1 MAVSRRSFLKC
12 AAFTVGCTV
21 LADTPFVKATA
32 KLAGKDVRHTPSFCE
47 ICFWKCGLVARVEDG
62 KVVKLEG
69 NGANPQSRG
78 KLCARGQGGIG
89 LLYDKDRLKT
99 PLIRTGER
107 GDGKYKKVSW
117 DEAYTYIADKM
128 NTIKEKYGPE
138 SMALFAH
145 GTGGGYMANFIEAY
159 GSPNECHPSYAQC
172 KGAREVGFSLTFG
185 QGPASSSERADMS
198 ESKVI
203 ALFGTHLGE
212 NMHNSHVQDFTEGLG
227 SGAKLIVIDPR
238 FSTAASKASM
248 WLPIKP
254 GTDLALILAWTN
266 IIISEGW
273 YDKEYIEKYANGFE
287 ELKESVKGYSA
298 AWAAKKTDLPEE
310 QILEAAREL
319 GRYKPNVVLHPGRHV
334 SWYGDDTQRSR
345 GIAILNALLGSW
357 GREGGLYL
365 APKVKLGKL
374 KKAHHHPKPER
385 ESITRGDYPFAYGGV
400 TTEVRDV
407 TISAD
412 PYPIKGWILIG
423 TNLLKTLPSPPQTM
437 EAIKKLDLLVSID
450 VMPTDTVMMSDVIL
464 PSATYLERH
473 DELMVVKQKSAGVAI
488 RQPVVKPMYESK
500 PAWLIAKEL
509 CNKMGLEKY
518 FEYNTLEEKLRKLAA
533 LWKVDYKE
541 LSKNGYVPLA
551 NTYNPYITKDN
562 QPVFKTDSG
571 KIELFSTALEDEDFD
586 PVPKFTSHPEPPKGM
601 YRLLY
606 GRSPVHTFARTIN
619 NPRLWELKKTN
630 EVWINADVAG
640 QLGIGHGDKIA
651 LINQDGVKS
660 EPGLAKVTERIRKD
674 CLYLIHGFG
683 STSKGL
689 SRAYKNGIDDQ
700 QMITKYTV
708 DPISGTSGMRVN
720 FVKIVKEV

>member
-1 MAVSRRSFLKC
+1 MAVSRRNFLKC
-12 AAFTVGCTV
+12 AAFTIGGTA
-21 LADTPFVKATA
+21 LAGSPFVKASSV
-32 KLAGKDVRHTPSFCE
+32 LAVKDIQSIPSFCE

-69 NGANPQSRG
+69 NSQNPQSRG
-78 KLCARGQGGIG
+78 RLCARGQGGIG

-117 DEAYTYIADKM
+117 DEAYSYIADKM

-185 QGPASSSERADMS
+185 SGPASSSERADMS
-198 ESKVI
+198 KSKVI

-212 NMHNSHVQDFTEGLG
+212 NMHNSHVQDFTEGLAQ
-227 SGAKLIVIDPR
+227 GAKLIVVDPR

-266 IIISEGW
+266 IIISEGL
-273 YDKEYIEKYANGFE
+273 YDKEYIAKYAVGLE
-287 ELKESVKGYSA
+287 QLKESVKGYSA
-298 AWAAKKTDLPEE
+298 AWAAEQTDLPEAD
-310 QILEAAREL
+310 ILEAAREL

-345 GIAILNALLGSW
+345 GIAILNALLGTW

-365 APKVKLGKL
+365 PPKVKLAKL
-374 KKAHHHPKPER
+374 KKTHHHPEPEE
-385 ESITRGDYPFAYGGV
+385 ESITRGDYPFAYGGI

-407 TISAD
+407 TITGK

-423 TNLLKTLPSPPQTM
+423 TNLLKTLPSVPQTM
-437 EAIKKLDLLVSID
+437 EAIKNLDLLVSID
-450 VMPTDTVMMSDVIL
+450 IMPTDTVMMSDVIL
-464 PSATYLERH
+464 PAATYLERH
-473 DELMVVKQKSAGVAI
+473 DELMVVKQKSAGIAI
-488 RQPVVKPMYESK
+488 RQPVVKPMYDTK
-500 PAWLIAKEL
+500 PPWLIAKEL
-509 CNKMGLEKY
+509 CNKMGLGK
-518 FEYNTLEEKLRKLAA
+518 FVEYNTLEEKLRKLAA
-533 LWKVDYKE
+533 LWEVDYKT
-541 LSKNGYVPLA
+541 LSTKGYVPLPKISS
-551 NTYNPYITKDN
+551 PYISEDN
-562 QPVFKTDSG
+562 PPVFKTESG
-571 KIELFSTALEDEDFD
+571 KIELYSLALEDEDFD
-586 PVPKFTSHPEPPKGM
+586 PVPKFTPPVEPPKGM
-601 YRLLY
+601 LRLLY

-630 EVWINADVAG
+630 EVWINADVARR
-640 QLGIGHGDKIA
+640 LGVGHGEKIA
-651 LINQDGVKS
+651 LINQDGVRS
-660 EPGLAKVTERIRKD
+660 ESGLAKVTERIRKD
-674 CLYLIHGFG
+674 CVYMIHGFG
-683 STSKGL
+683 ATSKGL